1 MKDYLTLLKFVLE
14 NGAERDDRTGV
25 GTLST
30 FGEKLAFDLSK
41 GLPVV
46 TTKKNSFVLGD
57 RRVTLVFKW

>member
-30 FGEKLAFDLSK
+30 FGERLAFDLSK

-46 TTKKNSFVLGD
+46 TTKNSFALGD

>member
-30 FGEKLAFDLSK
+30 FGERLAFDLSK

-46 TTKKNSFVLGD
+46 TTKKFIC
-57 RRVTLVFKW
+57 TQ

>member
-1 MKDYLTLLKFVLE
+1 MLE

-30 FGEKLAFDLSK
+30 FGEKLTFDLSK

-46 TTKKNSFVLGD
+46 TTKKIHLYSVIEELLWFLSGNSNVKAL
-57 RRVTLVFKW
+57 